1 VSTELTLLRTSGR
14 SALKTARLDV
24 ASDPQVSWAAL
35 VATVA
40 AMPEVAARLL
50 ADHVD
55 DGTGRCR
62 GCTRGGCGTPSA
74 RFPCTLSALAAQ
86 ATAHIRLRVVR

>member
-1 VSTELTLLRTSGR
+1 MSTELTLLRTSGR
-14 SALKTARLDV
+14 SALDAARPDV
-24 ASDPQVSWAAL
+24 ATDPQVSWAAL
-35 VATVA
+35 VATIA

-86 ATAHIRLRVVR
+86 ATARTRLRVVR

>member
-1 VSTELTLLRTSGR
+1 MAT
-14 SALKTARLDV
+14 
-24 ASDPQVSWAAL
+24 DPHVSWAAL

-55 DGTGRCR
+55 DGAGRCR

-86 ATAHIRLRVVR
+86 ATARNRLRVVR

>member
-1 VSTELTLLRTSGR
+1 
-14 SALKTARLDV
+14 V
-24 ASDPQVSWAAL
+24 ATDPYVTWPAL
-35 VATVA
+35 VAAVA

-74 RFPCTLSALAAQ
+74 RFPCTLSALAAEA
-86 ATAHIRLRVVR
+86 ATRNRLRVVK